1 MYITSLLLQ
10 VLALMRRYPVD
21 RSIGGSGMSLGKKIT
36 YATLG
41 AGFLVFDASTWVGG
55 RSAASTVVLTILT
68 ALGSVLLGWFPRF
81 AGVLVVVCSMAD
93 EVLSAGVLLSSVV
106 LQLVVV
112 DWLSR
117 RWDAA
122 VVAVVAVHAMTGT
135 VVANDSMA
143 FMRAQA
149 VLTAI
154 AVIVGMALRQYE
166 HRLVELAEREARL
179 RLELENEE
187 LRVRSEIALTLHDS
201 IATDL
206 AQVVVAGQSLARDL
220 PAGSEEDRAR
230 ALVDAG
236 QQAMTHL
243 RGLMDG
249 LRTPDSVT
257 ERKNID
263 LRAAVSECRRM
274 LESRGVL
281 FEAGSSVSW
290 DVLLRDLDPPSQTLL
305 VLALREGAVNALK
318 YAPDGSTVVVE
329 IDQIGDHINLEVSSA
344 RHTGGGQS
352 ATIEEM
358 RRQGMSGSTG
368 LSGLAMRAARLGGK
382 VVYGPAGDRW
392 LLGASVPV
400 RLGAEPDGGADVR
413 VGVESAGDTGG
424 D

>member
-1 MYITSLLLQ
+1 MMLTLLM
-10 VLALMRRYPVD
+10 V
-21 RSIGGSGMSLGKKIT
+21 SG
-36 YATLG
+36 
-41 AGFLVFDASTWVGG
+41 
-55 RSAASTVVLTILT
+55 AA
-68 ALGSVLLGWFPRF
+68 LLGWFPRL
-81 AGVLVVVCSMAD
+81 AGVLVVICSVVD
-93 EVLSAGVLLSSVV
+93 ELLSAGVLVSSIA
-106 LQLVVV
+106 LHLVVV

-122 VVAVVAVHAMTGT
+122 AAVAVIAHTLVGAASAEDPMW
-135 VVANDSMA
+135 
-143 FMRAQA
+143 FLQAQA
-149 VLTAI
+149 LLMSI

-274 LESRGVL
+274 LESRGVR

-329 IDQIGDHINLEVSSA
+329 IEQTGDHINLEVSSA
-344 RHTGGGQS
+344 RQTGGGQS